1 VGAQNGAR
9 RYVTG
14 KGPYYRKDRG
24 EVPSARKADQPLGT
38 YQVLRPDPA
47 GTIES
52 LAALGYSPE
61 AAIADLLD
69 NSIAA
74 AAKHMHI
81 TCHWAGSEGSWVA
94 LRDDGKG
101 MTEPELLRG
110 LTVGGGGADARAD
123 SDLGRFGMGLKTASF
138 SQARTL
144 VVTSRPGK
152 GQWNTGTWDTEHVKA
167 VGDWQ
172 LLNGA
177 PAEAA
182 DILGRLQNEQ
192 RGGGTIVL
200 WLGLRHLAPAGADP
214 TDEFAQREFY
224 AGVNRVEE
232 HLAMVF
238 HRYLSGRGRIGI
250 GLNGQAVPGWDP
262 FLDRRKFV
270 EELPS
275 DPSPSGLAVQGF
287 VLPHRVRLTDDEYLA
302 AGGPRGWLEQQ
313 GFYVYRKNRLIV
325 AGDWLL
331 PEFRKDEKHV
341 LARIAVELP
350 AEHDLAW
357 SLDVKKSSATPP
369 ASAIKQ
375 LRRVGKATRARAG
388 SVMNHRGRVVRDR
401 QTVSDDFTWQAM
413 RQFGRTRFVVNRHH
427 PLIKDLTDRHPDIRR
442 DLAAIFSM
450 VESALPV
457 GLIRT
462 TSDTGDQSAADPD
475 GVVSDEVLELARRM
489 LEVLLNKGEKAS
501 SALARVTRM
510 PPFDEHQGLAEL
522 LTGDTAPRSDGDEP

>member
-1 VGAQNGAR
+1 MPAAKKAAQPPGR
-9 RYVTG
+9 
-14 KGPYYRKDRG
+14 
-24 EVPSARKADQPLGT
+24 T
-38 YQVLRPDPA
+38 YQLLRPDPA

-74 AAKHMHI
+74 TAKQIHI

-101 MTEPELLRG
+101 MTEAGLLRG
-110 LTVGGGGADARAD
+110 LTVGGGGADSRAD

-138 SQARTL
+138 SQART
-144 VVTSRPGK
+144 VVVASRPGK
-152 GQWNTGTWDTEHVKA
+152 GPWNIGTWDTEHVKA

-172 LLNGA
+172 LLMGA
-177 PAEAA
+177 PPEAD
-182 DILGRLQNEQ
+182 DILARLQQEQ
-192 RGGGTIVL
+192 RGSGTIVL
-200 WLGLRHLAPAGADP
+200 WLGLRHLAPAGSDSG
-214 TDEFAQREFY
+214 DEFAQREFY
-224 AGVNRVEE
+224 AGVNRVED
-232 HLAMVF
+232 HLGMVF
-238 HRYLSGRGRIGI
+238 HRYLSGRGRIAI
-250 GLNGQAVPGWDP
+250 SLNDQPVKGWDP
-262 FLDRRKFV
+262 FLGRRKFV

-287 VLPHRVRLTDDEYLA
+287 VLPHRVRLTDEEYLA

-369 ASAIKQ
+369 ASAVKQ

-401 QTVSDDFTWQAM
+401 QTVSEDFTWQAV
-413 RQFGRTRFVVNRHH
+413 RQFGRTRFVVNRQH
-427 PLIKDLTDRHPDIRR
+427 PLIRDLSDRHPDIRR
-442 DLAAIFSM
+442 DLGAIFSM
-450 VESALPV
+450 VEAALPV

-462 TSDTGDQSAADPD
+462 TADTGDQSAVDPD
-475 GVVSDEVLELARRM
+475 GVVPDEVLDLARRM
-489 LEVLLNKGEKAS
+489 LEVLLNRGEKAS
-501 SALARVTRM
+501 AALARVTRM
-510 PPFDEHQGLAEL
+510 PPFDEHQALADL
-522 LTGDTAPRSDGDEP
+522 LSGKADTSALGEEP